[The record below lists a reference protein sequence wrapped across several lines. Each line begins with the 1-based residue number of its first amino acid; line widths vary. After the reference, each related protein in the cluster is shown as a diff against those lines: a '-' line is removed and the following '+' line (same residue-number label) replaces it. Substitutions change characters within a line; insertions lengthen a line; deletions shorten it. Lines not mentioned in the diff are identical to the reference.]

1 MTKNTFRL
9 SACLMVLAAPAAAQ
23 APQSPYAEGVAARRA
38 GETQRA
44 IELLAEAVRIE
55 PGSADAQVQYGYA
68 LLAGDNLQ
76 VAEVAFRKALQL
88 APAYDDARVGLA
100 LVAERRGD
108 MAGAAREIST
118 VPSSNV
124 EANSLRRRLARARPL
139 GGWSVGID
147 ASVTAI
153 EGSEDWKQLDL
164 DVAKNLSDGSRVA
177 GRVELASRF
186 GETDTYGELRF
197 DKSLDRGRG
206 VYVFAGATPDAL
218 FRPKWQIGGGG
229 RVRVIESRAPTVL
242 TLDMRRA
249 SYITTNVTS
258 ISPGVEQY
266 LVGGRAWLTAR
277 SINITQSGSWS
288 HGWLARADVMP
299 SEKSRVFLGLSN
311 APDVDQGFVTRTRTW
326 FLGASQDVGRGNSI
340 RLSVS
345 EDRPEIGRDRLTLNV
360 GTTVRL
366 P

>member
-1 MTKNTFRL
+1 
-9 SACLMVLAAPAAAQ
+9 MVLAAPAAAQ
-23 APQSPYAEGVAARRA
+23 APQSPYEDGVAARRA

-44 IELLAEAVRIE
+44 IKLLAEAVRIK
-55 PGSADAQVQYGYA
+55 PGSADAHVQYGYA

-76 VAEVAFRKALQL
+76 LAEVAFRTALQL

-100 LVAERRGD
+100 LIAERRGD
-108 MAGAAREIST
+108 IAGAAREISA
-118 VPSSNV
+118 VSSSNV
-124 EANSLRRRLARARPL
+124 EADSLRQRLARARPL
-139 GGWSVGID
+139 SGWSVGID

-153 EGSEDWKQLDL
+153 EGSQDWRQLDF
-164 DVAKNLSDGSRVA
+164 DVAKNLSDGSRFA

-197 DKSLDRGRG
+197 DKSLDPGRS
-206 VYVFAGATPDAL
+206 VYVLGGATPDAL

-229 RVRVIESRAPTVL
+229 RLPIIESRSPTVL

-249 SYITTNVTS
+249 SYRSDKVTS
-258 ISPGVEQY
+258 ILPGVEQY
-266 LVGGRAWLTAR
+266 LAGGRAWLTAR
-277 SINITQSGSWS
+277 SINLYQSGSWS
-288 HGWLARADVMP
+288 HGWLARADIMP
-299 SEKSRVFLGLSN
+299 SEKNRVFVGLSN

-326 FLGASQDVGRGNSI
+326 FLGTSQDVGRGNSI
-340 RLSVS
+340 RLSVAK
-345 EDRPEIGRDRLTLNV
+345 DRPEIGRDRLTLGV